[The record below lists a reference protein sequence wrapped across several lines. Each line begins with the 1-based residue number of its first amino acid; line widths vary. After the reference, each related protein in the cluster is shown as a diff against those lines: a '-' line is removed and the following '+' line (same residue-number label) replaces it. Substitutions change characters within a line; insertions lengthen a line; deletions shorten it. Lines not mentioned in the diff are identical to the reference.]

1 MQGKPETADELIR
14 CGMEAVHAHW
24 LAPYVVATVKAAA
37 CLVDGK
43 DFASVP
49 PFIWTGA
56 WDSCGARCVAL
67 LRLSLCR
74 LECAIL
80 LACILRATLQK
91 GQRPLLTC

>member
-1 MQGKPETADELIR
+1 MRQQARSFPVDCAQGKPQSADELIR

-24 LAPYVVATVKAAA
+24 LAPYVIATVRAAA

-56 WDSCGARCVAL
+56 WDSCGARPDV
-67 LRLSLCR
+67 SS
-74 LECAIL
+74 
-80 LACILRATLQK
+80 
-91 GQRPLLTC
+91 

>member
-56 WDSCGARCVAL
+56 WDSCGALCVHLWSASGPG
-67 LRLSLCR
+67 RVSGTPAMCIVVLSCV
-74 LECAIL
+74 CA
-80 LACILRATLQK
+80 
-91 GQRPLLTC
+91 